1 MIPRKNGVDPDDAE
15 DAGAENGDDHG
26 QPRFSK
32 SAHHAAADL
41 HDAAQEIRRC
51 NIVCADEAHGDH
63 GIVSRIARGDV
74 DAEQLRAK
82 DGAEDAER
90 NADQKNGRLTGPEN
104 FHHPVIAPCAEILAG
119 EGDGG
124 MEHGVHGRV
133 GKGGDVGGGGVRG
146 DHVRAEGVDAALH
159 HDVGDVENDGLK
171 PRRKADLDHA
181 ERLVRMQADLP
192 ELELRRALLPYK
204 ADEDEHDGDI
214 LRNDGRNGDACNVQ
228 LTDDHK
234 EQIQENVQHTGNG
247 EEDERALRIA
257 VGAEDGGGKIV
268 DQRAG
273 NADEIDAQ
281 IEAGQRQNVV
291 RRVHP
296 FEHRRGKEETEQERH
311 HAQNEAQ
318 GDGAVD
324 GTLDARVVAAAGIA
338 RDQNVDTDGN
348 ADERAGQKIDERRGR
363 ADGGQGICRR
373 R

>member
-1 MIPRKNGVDPDDAE
+1 
-15 DAGAENGDDHG
+15 
-26 QPRFSK
+26 
-32 SAHHAAADL
+32 
-41 HDAAQEIRRC
+41 
-51 NIVCADEAHGDH
+51 
-63 GIVSRIARGDV
+63 
-74 DAEQLRAK
+74 
-82 DGAEDAER
+82 
-90 NADQKNGRLTGPEN
+90 
-104 FHHPVIAPCAEILAG
+104 
-119 EGDGG
+119 

-159 HDVGDVENDGLK
+159 HDVRDVENDGLK

-192 ELELRRALLPYK
+192 ELELRRALLTHK

-214 LRNDGRNGDACNVQ
+214 LRNDGRNGDARNVQ
-228 LTDDHK
+228 LTDDHE
-234 EQIQENVQHTGNG
+234 EQIQENVQHAGNG

-257 VGAEDGGGKIV
+257 VGAEDGGGEIV

-324 GTLDARVVAAAGIA
+324 GTLDAHVVAAAGIA
-338 RDQNVDTDGN
+338 RDQNVDADGN

-363 ADGGQGICRR
+363 ADGGQRR
-373 R
+373 AAREFADDDDVRRVEQQLQNARQRQRQGKHQDLRQKRAVQHIKLVVFGHDDVRTPFQITLL